1 MNEFWA
7 IILTIIGTLF
17 GGFGSLY
24 LKKGSASLH
33 RNIFKIIYNYK
44 LVFGIMLY
52 GVSAVIY
59 VWALKY
65 GRLSLLY
72 PITSLSYVWVSLLSV
87 KFLKENMNN
96 YKWIGISLIILG
108 VILITR

>member
-1 MNEFWA
+1 
-7 IILTIIGTLF
+7 
-17 GGFGSLY
+17 
-24 LKKGSASLH
+24 
-33 RNIFKIIYNYK
+33 
-44 LVFGIMLY
+44 MLY